1 MHAPSVRSVET
12 PYGWVVVVASLLL
25 MATGFGGSY
34 LVVVGLKPIAAE
46 FDWPRQIPSLAYSLV
61 MVGAGIGGIL
71 MGLWADRRGMG
82 GPALIGAVMVGT
94 GAILSGYATGIW
106 SLFLPHFLLLGILGN
121 GTMFSPL
128 MTNATKWFD
137 RRRGIAVAIV
147 AGGQS
152 LAGAIWPPIFR
163 YTMDEWG
170 WRATMIG
177 FGITA
182 ICIMVPL
189 SLCLRRPA
197 PESGP
202 RPGAAGLVA
211 DDDEKVLGLR
221 PNVVLAML
229 GVAIVGC
236 CIAMAMPMVHVVA
249 YCSDLGFATARG
261 AEMLSLLLGCA
272 FMSRLAFGWVADR
285 IGGLRTI
292 LIGASLQAVF
302 LSAFAWVDSLASLYV
317 VSALFGLAFGGI
329 VPSYALAVREL
340 FHVSQAG
347 WRIGVVYF
355 FGTIGMG
362 LGGYVGGLIFD
373 LTGSYERAFLTG
385 VAFNLLNLV
394 LIGTLVWRHRDE
406 DPRIVVAHA

>member
-1 MHAPSVRSVET
+1 MHAPPVRSVET

-61 MVGAGIGGIL
+61 MLGAGIGGIL

-82 GPALIGAVMVGT
+82 GPALVGAVMVGA

-170 WRATMIG
+170 WRTTMIG

-182 ICIMVPL
+182 ICIMLPL

-211 DDDEKVLGLR
+211 GDEDKVLGLR

-229 GVAIVGC
+229 GVAIIGC

-302 LSAFAWVDSLASLYV
+302 LAAFAWVDSLASLYI

-355 FGTIGMG
+355 FGTVGMG

-373 LTGSYERAFLTG
+373 LTGGYERAFLTG

-394 LIGTLVWRHRDE
+394 LIAALVWRHRDE